1 LESALGLFAK
11 YLPVSSHFERKL
23 KFSENLKQVSE
34 SVREAFKWQESFT
47 WEQAAEST
55 ARHQDFFFPICFEF
69 DEQPATFQMQTYL
82 FLLTSNTFVWNH
94 SKLNFLAFSKIA
106 P

>member
-11 YLPVSSHFERKL
+11 YLPVYSHFEEKL

-47 WEQAAEST
+47 WEQATEST

-69 DEQPATFQMQTYL
+69 DEQPGNFSDANLSFSIDKQYICL
-82 FLLTSNTFVWNH
+82 EPFKV
-94 SKLNFLAFSKIA
+94 KLSCIQQDA